1 MNYDSARFNEL
12 HADSAKITNLA
23 IDHINADSGRLGAIT
38 SGVIE
43 STLNPYVIIGGAD
56 GSDDT
61 TTKWAFQGAPSTGR
75 ADIEFATT
83 RPVQYFILRDNSG
96 GGVNNSMFLWNN
108 HADSNAGWVGFS
120 GDRSFRIHSTKTI

>member
-1 MNYDSARFNEL
+1 MVLTE
-12 HADSAKITNLA
+12 
-23 IDHINADSGRLGAIT
+23 
-38 SGVIE
+38 VI
-43 STLNPYVIIGGAD
+43 
-56 GSDDT
+56 DT

-120 GDRSFRIHSTKTI
+120 GDRSFRIHSNQNNLRLSASNGGDYSPSIVVKPNTGSGSQKLVGIGNF